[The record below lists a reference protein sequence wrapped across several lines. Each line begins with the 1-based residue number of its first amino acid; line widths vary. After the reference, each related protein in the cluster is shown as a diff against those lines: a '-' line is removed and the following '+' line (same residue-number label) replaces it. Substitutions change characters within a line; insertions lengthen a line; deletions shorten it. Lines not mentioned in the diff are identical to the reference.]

1 MRYLTLVLTAVVW
14 HAAGWE
20 SEAQKETLYET
31 NSLRGLR
38 SAQSQ
43 IDFAHMWRSWCFLSK
58 YPMVLLKP
66 WRWRWVKAA
75 KEENILH
82 MWICDCA
89 SKAENWTVVYAACH
103 QKTRQCLNQSPAGWK
118 CSCLQTQCT
127 PEATHESMGWSM
139 PGCGIGPR
147 GWPAST
153 HKLDPW
159 QGCYTAFVFRGCAP
173 LTVHPTLKSLFGSMK
188 ISSHRVCF
196 AFILMW
202 TPELLWLRFGAVW
215 DECKGLLRF
224 SISTVVWRERRKND
238 K

>member
-1 MRYLTLVLTAVVW
+1 MPRDEKVRRRRDFVEDEQPQRSEVCPEPNLLCTHVAFLVFPLEICFYW
-14 HAAGWE
+14 NLDDEGE
-20 SEAQKETLYET
+20 SKQQKKKIFHKC
-31 NSLRGLR
+31 G
-38 SAQSQ
+38 
-43 IDFAHMWRSWCFLSK
+43 FVM
-58 YPMVLLKP
+58 
-66 WRWRWVKAA
+66 
-75 KEENILH
+75 
-82 MWICDCA
+82 A
-89 SKAENWTVVYAACH
+89 SKAENWTVVYVTCH
-103 QKTRQCLNQSPAGWK
+103 QKTWQKCLNQSPAGWK

-127 PEATHESMGWSM
+127 PEATHESMGWCM

-173 LTVHPTLKSLFGSMK
+173 LTVHPTLKSLFGSIK
-188 ISSHRVCF
+188 ISSHRVCL

-224 SISTVVWRERRKND
+224 SISTLVWRERCKND